1 MSNPYLLYEF
11 RSEDGEIEPLLF
23 TDPLE
28 VFETHL
34 LAEVPTI
41 LEKLEQAL
49 NKGFYA
55 AGYVSYEAAPAFQ
68 AEMVTQPA
76 GEMPLVWFGIFNA
89 PQKAPVLSEEQQP
102 YKVSEWKM
110 ASSVEHYQKGIQ
122 QIKQA
127 IEEGDTYQVNYTER
141 LSAEFSGS
149 DLAFYRQLARNQ
161 QADYAAYLN
170 LGRFRVLSAS
180 PELFFKVRNGKLTA
194 KPMKGTAPRG
204 RTTKEDQEQ
213 VVALLAS
220 KKEQSEN
227 LMIVDLLRNDMSRLA
242 KRGSVKAD
250 PLFTVETYPTVH
262 QLTSTIEAQLD
273 KETTVLEW
281 FQALFPCGSITGAP
295 KISTMKYIAG
305 LEQTPREVY
314 CGALGFITPDK
325 DAVFNVPIRTVV
337 IDREKGTARYGVGG
351 GVTWDSTSEGE
362 YKELQTKAE
371 VLTAKR
377 PVFSLLESLKL
388 ENGQY
393 PLLDYHLARLQDSAN
408 YFHFP
413 GNIQQAESELMKL
426 AEKHPQGIYKVRLL
440 QNKAGKL
447 ELEAQETAAIGQPVR
462 CAIALSAVDGKNPFL
477 FHKTTHRE
485 VYNKASEGLPKDVFS
500 VLLWNEKQQLTEFTI
515 GNLVLEKA
523 GRFFTPPVSCGLLAG
538 TFRQQLLDQQRIE
551 EKVLDKKELKTCDA
565 IWLINSVRGWLKVEL
580 INQPSQIN

>member
-1 MSNPYLLYEF
+1 MPNPYLLYEF
-11 RSEDGEIEPLLF
+11 RNEDGEVEPLLF

-28 VFETHL
+28 VLETHV
-34 LAEVPTI
+34 LAEVPAI
-41 LEKLEQAL
+41 LEKLEQAVS
-49 NKGFYA
+49 KGFYA

-68 AEMVTQPA
+68 VEMQTQPA
-76 GEMPLVWFGIFNA
+76 GEMPLVWFGIFKE
-89 PQKAPVLSEEQQP
+89 PQKAAVSSEEQQP

-110 ASSVEHYQKGIQ
+110 ASSLEHYQKGIQ

-141 LSAEFSGS
+141 LSAEFAGN

-161 QADYAAYLN
+161 QADYCAYLN

-180 PELFFKVRNGKLTA
+180 PELFFKVRNGQLTA

-213 VVALLAS
+213 VAALLAS
-220 KKEQSEN
+220 KKEQAEN

-242 KRGSVKAD
+242 KRGSVKVD

-314 CGALGFITPDK
+314 CGAIGFITPGK

-337 IDREKGTARYGVGG
+337 IDREKGMARYGVGG

-388 ENGQY
+388 ENGKY

-426 AEKHPQGIYKVRLL
+426 AEKNPQGIYKVRLL

-447 ELEAQETAAIGQPVR
+447 ELEAQETAAIGQPVKG
-462 CAIALSAVDGKNPFL
+462 ALAFYAVDSKNPFL

-515 GNLVLEKA
+515 GNLVLEKN

-551 EKVLDKKELKTCDA
+551 EKILGKKDLETCDA

-580 INQPSQIN
+580 INQPSEII

>member
-1 MSNPYLLYEF
+1 MPNPYLLYEF

-89 PQKAPVLSEEQQP
+89 PPKAPVLSEEQEP

-161 QADYAAYLN
+161 QADYGAYLN

-204 RTTKEDQEQ
+204 RTTQEDQEQ
-213 VVALLAS
+213 VAALLAS

-314 CGALGFITPDK
+314 CGAIGFITPNK

-500 VLLWNEKQQLTEFTI
+500 ILLWNEKQQLTEFTI

-523 GRFFTPPVSCGLLAG
+523 GRFFTPPISCGLLAG

-551 EKVLDKKELKTCDA
+551 EKVLDKKELETCDA

-580 INQPSQIN
+580 INQPSEII

>member
-1 MSNPYLLYEF
+1 MPNPYLLYEF
-11 RSEDGEIEPLLF
+11 RNEDGEVEPLFF

-28 VFETHL
+28 VLETHV
-34 LAEVPTI
+34 LAEVPAI
-41 LEKLEQAL
+41 LEKLEQAVS
-49 NKGFYA
+49 KGFYA
-55 AGYVSYEAAPAFQ
+55 AGYVSYEAAPAFHV
-68 AEMVTQPA
+68 EMQTQPA

-89 PQKAPVLSEEQQP
+89 PQKAPVLSEEQEP

-141 LSAEFSGS
+141 LSAEFDGN

-161 QADYAAYLN
+161 QADYGAYLN

-180 PELFFKVRNGKLTA
+180 PELFFKVRNGQLTA

-213 VVALLAS
+213 VAALLAS
-220 KKEQSEN
+220 KKEQAEN

-314 CGALGFITPDK
+314 CGAIGFITPGK

-337 IDREKGTARYGVGG
+337 IDREKGMARYGVGG

-388 ENGQY
+388 ENGKY

-426 AEKHPQGIYKVRLL
+426 AEKNPQGIYKVRLL

-447 ELEAQETAAIGQPVR
+447 ELEAQETAAIGQPVKG
-462 CAIALSAVDGKNPFL
+462 ALAFYAVDSKNPFL

-515 GNLVLEKA
+515 GNLVLEKN

-551 EKVLDKKELKTCDA
+551 EKILGKKDLETCDA

-580 INQPSQIN
+580 INQPSEII

>member
-1 MSNPYLLYEF
+1 MPNPYLLYEF
-11 RSEDGEIEPLLF
+11 RNEDGEVEPLFF

-28 VFETHL
+28 VLETHV
-34 LAEVPTI
+34 LAEVPAI
-41 LEKLEQAL
+41 LEKLEQAVS
-49 NKGFYA
+49 KGFYA

-68 AEMVTQPA
+68 VEMQTQPA
-76 GEMPLVWFGIFNA
+76 GEMPLVWFGIFKE
-89 PQKAPVLSEEQQP
+89 PQKAAVSSEEQQP

-110 ASSVEHYQKGIQ
+110 ASSLEHYQKGIQ

-141 LSAEFSGS
+141 LSAEFAGN

-161 QADYAAYLN
+161 QADYCAYLN

-180 PELFFKVRNGKLTA
+180 PELFFKVRNGQLTA

-213 VVALLAS
+213 VAALLAS
-220 KKEQSEN
+220 KKEQAEN

-314 CGALGFITPDK
+314 CGAIGFITPGK

-337 IDREKGTARYGVGG
+337 IDREKGMARYGVGG

-388 ENGQY
+388 ENGKY

-426 AEKHPQGIYKVRLL
+426 AEKNPQGIYKVRLL

-447 ELEAQETAAIGQPVR
+447 ELEAQETAAIGQPVK
-462 CAIALSAVDGKNPFL
+462 CALALSSVDNKNPFL

-485 VYNKASEGLPKDVFS
+485 VYNKASDGLPIDVFS

-515 GNLVLEKA
+515 GNLVLEKN

-551 EKVLDKKELKTCDA
+551 EKILGKKDLETCDA

-580 INQPSQIN
+580 INQPSEII